1 MNPGSHIKAAVGELQ
16 AERDHLAAR
25 LTKVDA
31 AIAAVNAAFHLPTM
45 PVARTPRIKKDPVGI
60 AKDPAPTN
68 GHGTRTMLTDAMIVN
83 ALKAG
88 PMKPGALG
96 KALGADRVKLRFRV
110 KGLEQR
116 GFVTQTGTTMS
127 RLIQLT
133 AKAAKEA
140 P

>member
-1 MNPGSHIKAAVGELQ
+1 MNSSHIAAAVVELQ

-25 LTKVDA
+25 LSKVDT
-31 AIAAVNAAFHLPTM
+31 AIAAVNAAFHLPTA
-45 PVARTPRIKKDPVGI
+45 PVARAPKPKA
-60 AKDPAPTN
+60 AKEPAAPTN
-68 GHGTRTMLTDAMIVN
+68 GNGERSTLTDAMIVT

-110 KGLEQR
+110 NGLEQR